1 MFCYI
6 DRVNFARE
14 DTALLWMQ
22 ETQNSG
28 SSTFTEVVVICCI
41 QNNEFTT
48 LAKNEKKCI
57 FTGQV
62 IMIDHGGFVLPFLSL

>member
-6 DRVNFARE
+6 DRVNFARG

-22 ETQNSG
+22 ETHDSG
-28 SSTFTEVVVICCI
+28 NSTFTEVVVICCI
-41 QNNEFTT
+41 QNNELTT

-57 FTGQV
+57 VTGQV
-62 IMIDHGGFVLPFLSL
+62 IMIDD